1 MSKDGSRPRAVRL
14 SSDGY
19 RHTLIVDG
27 VDLSHGVRSAQLT
40 LASGELPTLAIDP
53 IIFRLDEVDLQAAQA
68 VIPEHTAQR
77 LIALG
82 WTPPSEGEAQPNDGS
97 HDGG

>member
-1 MSKDGSRPRAVRL
+1 MSKDSSQPTAVQL

-27 VDLSHGVRSAQLT
+27 VDLSRGVRSVQLT
-40 LASGELPTLAIDP
+40 LASGELPTLVVDP
-53 IIFRLDEVDLQAAQA
+53 VIIRLDEVDLKAARVVVPPHAAEQ
-68 VIPEHTAQR
+68 

-82 WTPPSEGEAQPNDGS
+82 WTPPSGDA
-97 HDGG
+97 